1 MVIFSPYAR
10 SFNGPTDP
18 NTFEPPIL
26 PRTNLAASVP
36 TPIFM
41 KSFLFVLN
49 AFESVFNP
57 PLISPLMKDCAACPA
72 LAASKNANPAPVS
85 NKFMLNV
92 LRLRDLL
99 AFLLG
104 AIVAPD
110 YPFAPVGAT
119 VTQITF

>member
-1 MVIFSPYAR
+1 M
-10 SFNGPTDP
+10 N
-18 NTFEPPIL
+18 
-26 PRTNLAASVP
+26 
-36 TPIFM
+36 
-41 KSFLFVLN
+41 
-49 AFESVFNP
+49 
-57 PLISPLMKDCAACPA
+57 DCAACPA

-110 YPFAPVGAT
+110 YPFAPEGAYGHT
-119 VTQITF
+119 NYFLAITCKVPFEWGGHRDARFTYLSRVT